1 MRSAVTKFSID
12 SLSVFFVP
20 GLSFFRTGVQGL
32 GNPLTFGWWYYT
44 TGYSAQ
50 GPSHRM
56 AGMGDNTAETSRD
69 DLLIS
74 PELWLR
80 AGSDNIFSFWVQV
93 VNGLGLDFFLL
104 NEFGPHLIVFML
116 VLIIFYST
124 FKYLNNL
131 KTLNMYLMLLV
142 TQITIILFEK
152 IISQLM
158 FGFYFNLNDFLEIA
172 IFSIILSY
180 PVFYIFSKIDRL
192 K

>member
-1 MRSAVTKFSID
+1 MH
-12 SLSVFFVP
+12 LSKYYN
-20 GLSFFRTGVQGL
+20 SFIIY
-32 GNPLTFGWWYYT
+32 NI
-44 TGYSAQ
+44 
-50 GPSHRM
+50 
-56 AGMGDNTAETSRD
+56 
-69 DLLIS
+69 LLIIFFS
-74 PELWLR
+74 LTVNGVPLFPIL
-80 AGSDNIFSFWVQV
+80 NIIFYSIFHFLIIYLGIYYYKLKLYIIYFLY
-93 VNGLGLDFFLL
+93 GLGLDFFLL
-104 NEFGPHLIVFML
+104 NKFGPHLIAFML

-131 KTLNMYLMLLV
+131 KTLNMYLILLV

>member
-1 MRSAVTKFSID
+1 MH
-12 SLSVFFVP
+12 LSQYYN
-20 GLSFFRTGVQGL
+20 SFIIY
-32 GNPLTFGWWYYT
+32 NI
-44 TGYSAQ
+44 
-50 GPSHRM
+50 
-56 AGMGDNTAETSRD
+56 
-69 DLLIS
+69 LLIIFFS
-74 PELWLR
+74 LTVNGVPLFPILNIIFYSIFHFLIIYLGIFYYR
-80 AGSDNIFSFWVQV
+80 KKLYLIFSLY
-93 VNGLGLDFFLL
+93 GLGLDLFWI
-104 NEFGPHLIVFML
+104 NEIGPHLITFMFAL
-116 VLIIFYST
+116 SIFYLT

-131 KTLNMYLMLLV
+131 RKLNIYLMLLM

>member
-1 MRSAVTKFSID
+1 MH
-12 SLSVFFVP
+12 LSQYYN
-20 GLSFFRTGVQGL
+20 SFIIY
-32 GNPLTFGWWYYT
+32 NI
-44 TGYSAQ
+44 
-50 GPSHRM
+50 
-56 AGMGDNTAETSRD
+56 
-69 DLLIS
+69 LLIIFFS
-74 PELWLR
+74 LTVNGMPLFPILNIICYSIFHFLIIYLGIYYYR
-80 AGSDNIFSFWVQV
+80 KKLYLIFSLY
-93 VNGLGLDFFLL
+93 GLGLDLFWI
-104 NEFGPHLIVFML
+104 NEIGPHLITFMFAL
-116 VLIIFYST
+116 SIFYLT

-131 KTLNMYLMLLV
+131 KKLNIYLMLLM

>member
-1 MRSAVTKFSID
+1 MH
-12 SLSVFFVP
+12 LSQYYN
-20 GLSFFRTGVQGL
+20 SFIIY
-32 GNPLTFGWWYYT
+32 NI
-44 TGYSAQ
+44 
-50 GPSHRM
+50 
-56 AGMGDNTAETSRD
+56 
-69 DLLIS
+69 LLIIFFS
-74 PELWLR
+74 LTVNGVPLFPIL
-80 AGSDNIFSFWVQV
+80 NIIFYSIFHFLIIYLGIYYYKLKLYIIYFLY
-93 VNGLGLDFFLL
+93 GLGLDFFLL
-104 NEFGPHLIVFML
+104 NEFGPPLIVFML

-131 KTLNMYLMLLV
+131 KTLNMYLILLV

>member
-1 MRSAVTKFSID
+1 MQ
-12 SLSVFFVP
+12 LSQYYN
-20 GLSFFRTGVQGL
+20 SFIIY
-32 GNPLTFGWWYYT
+32 NI
-44 TGYSAQ
+44 
-50 GPSHRM
+50 
-56 AGMGDNTAETSRD
+56 
-69 DLLIS
+69 LLI
-74 PELWLR
+74 
-80 AGSDNIFSFWVQV
+80 IFFSLT
-93 VNGLGLDFFLL
+93 VNGVPLFPILNIIFYSIFHFLIIYLGIYYYKLKLYIIYFLYWLGLDFFLL

>member
-1 MRSAVTKFSID
+1 MH
-12 SLSVFFVP
+12 LSP
-20 GLSFFRTGVQGL
+20 YYNSFIIY
-32 GNPLTFGWWYYT
+32 NI
-44 TGYSAQ
+44 
-50 GPSHRM
+50 
-56 AGMGDNTAETSRD
+56 
-69 DLLIS
+69 LLIIFFS
-74 PELWLR
+74 LTVNGVPLFPIL
-80 AGSDNIFSFWVQV
+80 NIICYLIFHFLIIYLGIYYYKLKLYIIYFLY
-93 VNGLGLDFFLL
+93 GLGLDFFLL

-116 VLIIFYST
+116 LLIIFYST

-131 KTLNMYLMLLV
+131 KTLNMYLILLV